1 MARCGSEP
9 DICELNPSDRKRSRA
24 GKCNIHAASSQ
35 RRRDERRRYECRRYR
50 QRRSAAVTF
59 NLIPSLPC
67 PFSKLYPRRP
77 CSRRP
82 SPPASWAARS
92 PSRADYFTPKR
103 PDSAAALPT
112 GLSTA
117 TPCPRAI
124 NPSINHTAA
133 LASVDQAEAA
143 THSLVEETSDE
154 GGLGS
159 THIRVKKRWFQA
171 HQLLQYICAP
181 KIIRNSLFDASEPKI
196 FLASQG
202 RTQIVN

>member
-1 MARCGSEP
+1 MSALQAAPECGS
-9 DICELNPSDRKRSRA
+9 DVQSNPVPAMSFL
-24 GKCNIHAASSQ
+24 Q
-35 RRRDERRRYECRRYR
+35 
-50 QRRSAAVTF
+50 T
-59 NLIPSLPC
+59 L
-67 PFSKLYPRRP
+67 
-77 CSRRP
+77 P
-82 SPPASWAARS
+82 SPPLLSQTLAACIVGGTVAIACRLFHTEA
-92 PSRADYFTPKR
+92 PRL
-103 PDSAAALPT
+103 SAAALPT